1 MGAGAWCRRRPNF
14 VGVPKKVVD
23 AGEAGREGGR
33 EGGRALSARDA
44 GLEGGAVAIG
54 AAGGRGDGGEE
65 EEFIS
70 IGEEKG
76 GRGGDAQRS
85 RCAR

>member
-1 MGAGAWCRRRPNF
+1 MYENASKFSFTATILG
-14 VGVPKKVVD
+14 
-23 AGEAGREGGR
+23 GREREGASERGRESGR

-85 RCAR
+85 R